1 MEVKIAIVDDLKKDS
16 DRLEECIQTF
26 FGKQKKNSAQVD
38 VYSSAE
44 EFLPVFIPGKY
55 SLVFLDI
62 LMDEMNG
69 IELAQQLR
77 AKDHQLMIVFQTTE
91 RSYAFDAFP
100 IHPFDYLIKPC
111 RQDDVEGVLTE
122 ALRVLEAG
130 DPVIEVSAIRA
141 AYKVPYRSIIAIT
154 SQGHNV
160 EISLTNDQKL
170 TVTDTFKSIS
180 AKIESDPRFL
190 LINRGVMINMDHAAA
205 PKEEGMVMKDGHTY
219 PIRING
225 RTGVLAEFSQ
235 YMISKVDKRN

>member
-16 DRLEECIQTF
+16 DRLEECIRGF
-26 FGKQKKNSAQVD
+26 FDKQNNATALVD
-38 VYSSAE
+38 VYTSAE
-44 EFLPVFIPGKY
+44 EFLPAFKPDDY

-69 IELAQQLR
+69 IELAKELR

-111 RQDDVEGVLTE
+111 RQDDVNGVLRE
-122 ALRVLEAG
+122 ALRVLRAG
-130 DPVIEVSAIRA
+130 DPAIEVSAVRA
-141 AYKVPYRSIIAIT
+141 VYKVPYRSIIAIT

-170 TVTDTFKSIS
+170 IVTDTFKSIS
-180 AKIESDPRFL
+180 AKIEDDERFL
-190 LINRGVMINMDHAAA
+190 LINRGVIINMDHAEA
-205 PKEEGMVMKDGHTY
+205 PRENGMQMKDGNTY

-225 RTGVLAEFSQ
+225 KSGVLAKFSQ